1 MDLPSVR
8 ELAVGL
14 GHACAL
20 TMDGEVYCW
29 GSNRSGQ
36 LGIPR
41 FYANSNRPRRVP
53 LPQ

>member
-1 MDLPSVR
+1 MDLPPVR

-14 GHACAL
+14 NHACAL
-20 TMDGEVYCW
+20 TMADEVYCW
-29 GSNRSGQ
+29 GHNGAAQ

>member
-1 MDLPSVR
+1 MELPPVR
-8 ELAVGL
+8 ELAVG
-14 GHACAL
+14 GSHACAL
-20 TMDGEVYCW
+20 TLAGEIYCW
-29 GSNRSGQ
+29 GHNGYGQ